1 MNPDSGSLPL
11 DSAKSAATSDAAR
24 ARFWRGLDE
33 LEGRTNEDVQSA
45 SEPILWQRREF
56 MKLMGASLAL
66 AGASG
71 CSRTPLEKIVPYRQG
86 PAETAYGKPGVYPAA
101 VARDGYC

>member
-1 MNPDSGSLPL
+1 MNPDPGSLPL
-11 DSAKSAATSDAAR
+11 NSAKSATKSDAAR

-33 LEGRTNEDVQSA
+33 LEGRTTEPDRSA
-45 SEPILWQRREF
+45 SEPALWQRREF

-71 CSRTPLEKIVPYRQG
+71 CS
-86 PAETAYGKPGVYPAA
+86 
-101 VARDGYC
+101 